1 MAQAM
6 VSFRMDEGL
15 KTKMEEIC
23 KEMGLTLTA
32 AFTMFAAKVTQERG
46 IPFRIRLAKPD
57 PFYNAANLAHLDQSL
72 KELDE
77 GKGIEM
83 TMDEWEA
90 FIHEGR

>member
-72 KELDE
+72 KELAE
-77 GKGIEM
+77 GKYVEK
-83 TMDEWEA
+83 TLAELED
-90 FIHEGR
+90 F